1 MNTQLTE
8 IMRLLRNII
17 RIGVVSEID
26 TTRGM
31 CRVATGDLKTDWIH
45 WLTSRAGNSRTW
57 WAPSAG
63 EQVLLLSIGGELTTA
78 FVLPAIF
85 SNGRPAPSI
94 SSQAVRIEFPDGAMM
109 EYEPQSGALTVS
121 GIRTGEIKALKSF
134 KIEAPEITLEAKN
147 KIKLTAWNEIGLT
160 GYNKIGLKSYN
171 EIGLESQN
179 EIKLTS
185 DNKMSLGSKKE
196 DIKLS
201 ANKEINMEAKK
212 LKLTAKEEGE
222 MNGNIKHSEGTFTSN
237 GITVDSHKHSGV
249 QSGGATSGGPI

>member
-17 RIGVVSEID
+17 RIGVVSEVD

-31 CRVATGDLKTDWIH
+31 CRVATGDLKTDWIQ

-94 SSQAVRIEFPDGAMM
+94 SPQATHIEFPDGAVM
-109 EYEPQSGALTVS
+109 EYEPQLGALTVK
-121 GIRTGEIKALKSF
+121 GIKTA
-134 KIEAPEITLEAKN
+134 KIEASDSIEMTAMD
-147 KIKLTAWNEIGLT
+147 IKLNAYKEIGLKA
-160 GYNKIGLKSYN
+160 GMEIGLKAGNEIKSEAGNKVELKAGN
-171 EIGLESQN
+171 EIGLEAVKEVKLSSEN
-179 EIKLTS
+179 EIKI
-185 DNKMSLGSKKE
+185 E
-196 DIKLS
+196 AHKL
-201 ANKEINMEAKK
+201 E
-212 LKLTAKEEGE
+212 LKGEEGE
-222 MNGNIKHSEGTFTSN
+222 MHGKIKHSGGTFTSN